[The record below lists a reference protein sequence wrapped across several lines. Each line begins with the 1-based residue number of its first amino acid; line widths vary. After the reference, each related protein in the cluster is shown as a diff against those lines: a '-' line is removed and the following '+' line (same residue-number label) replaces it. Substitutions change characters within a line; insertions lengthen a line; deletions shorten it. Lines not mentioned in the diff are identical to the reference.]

1 VLSLLGYLY
10 LLYKKPI
17 MLFSLPLAGLGF
29 LAYVG
34 GLRFTI
40 YAVPVLA
47 FGIAFLIT
55 EVSQKFIEQIG
66 VQGAQANRIKFLLMT
81 IFTLGILYPNYK
93 HIDAYKVPTVFTA
106 DEVKVL
112 DALGKK
118 ASREDYVVSWWDY
131 GYPIRYYADVKTLV
145 DGGKHSGSVNFPVSF
160 MLTNNQEAAAKMA
173 RLDVE
178 YSEKKFKFNRS
189 FSTTEQMTKDYGFN
203 NTNDFLAALEH
214 SIKLPKK
221 TRDVYFYLPFR
232 MINIY
237 PTVALFSN
245 LNLMNGVQHR
255 QPFFFVSRNFRDD
268 GKRIQL
274 GRGVFLD
281 KRNLMLT
288 LGNKTVPIRRFVKT
302 YYDKSMQLHK
312 DVQLVNFTSD
322 INVIYM
328 ANYNT
333 FLIVDEK
340 TYNSLY
346 IQLMVLENYDKNL
359 FEPVIL
365 SPSAKVYKLKI

>member
-1 VLSLLGYLY
+1 MLL
-10 LLYKKPI
+10 
-17 MLFSLPLAGLGF
+17 SLPLVGLGF

-47 FGIAFLIT
+47 FGVAFLIT
-55 EVSQKFIEQIG
+55 ELSQKFIEQIG
-66 VQGAQANRIKFLLMT
+66 VKGAQGNRIKLLLMT
-81 IFTLGILYPNYK
+81 LLTLGVLYPNYK
-93 HIDAYKVPTVFTA
+93 HIEAYKVPTVFNA

-145 DGGKHSGSVNFPVSF
+145 DGGKHSGSVNFPVSY
-160 MLTNNQEAAAKMA
+160 MLTHSQKEAANMA

-178 YSEKKFKFNRS
+178 YTESKFDFIKKHQKEIEDKNLTI
-189 FSTTEQMTKDYGFN
+189 FSNIEEMTKDYGFKD
-203 NTNDFLAALEH
+203 TNSFLHTLA
-214 SIKLPKK
+214 SDIKLPKK

-245 LNLMNGVQHR
+245 LNLMNGVKNK
-255 QPFFFVSRNFRDD
+255 QPFFFVSRNFQDL
-268 GKRIQL
+268 GNKIQL
-274 GRGVFLD
+274 AQNIFLD
-281 KRNLMLT
+281 KRTLQLT

-302 YYDKSMQLHK
+302 YYDKSAKLHK
-312 DVQLVNFTSD
+312 EVQLVNFSSD

-328 ANYNT
+328 QSYNT

-346 IQLMVLENYDKNL
+346 IQLMVLENYDQNL

-365 SPSAKVYKLKI
+365 TPGAKVYKLKQ